1 MYRGFQLNRTTPDV
15 HCPVCNAECFGRY
28 INPGYTQIICPI
40 CGKFSVGDMA
50 GSFITSPSG
59 QKDNITYKLSHFFR
73 SISERTFGESGNSLF
88 PIYSLEDL
96 KRVLD
101 KPDPPVREKLLMLLR
116 YIASLSNYP
125 GQTVG
130 LEPAN
135 DYPVLC
141 AKNRAET
148 DYYIQALGEDGMIS
162 VERTLGGEPNCTITT
177 RGWQELEKAEQS
189 GADSPN
195 GFIAMWFDPS
205 QDATRESIKSAITA
219 AGYLPIRI
227 DEVEHVNRIDDEI
240 LAKIRQSKFL
250 VADFNGQRHGVY
262 FEAGF
267 MLGLG
272 RTVIWTC
279 SKSDFDNV
287 HFDTRQYNTIVYENT
302 DELKTRLQFRI
313 EAILGKGPITV

>member
-1 MYRGFQLNRTTPDV
+1 LDSSG
-15 HCPVCNAECFGRY
+15 PVCHTGCFESY
-28 INPGYTQIICPI
+28 TYPGYTQIICPV
-40 CGKFSVGDMA
+40 CGKFFAGDKA
-50 GSFITSPSG
+50 VYLLTSLRD
-59 QKDNITYKLSHFFR
+59 QKDNVSYKFSHFFR
-73 SISERTFGESGNSLF
+73 SISERAIGKSDYSPF
-88 PIYSLEDL
+88 PVHSYEDL

-101 KPDPPVREKLLMLLR
+101 KPDPSVREKLLMLLR
-116 YIASLSNYP
+116 YIARLSNYP

-130 LEPAN
+130 LEPAS

-148 DYYIQALGEDGMIS
+148 DFYIQALGEDGMIS
-162 VERTLGGEPNCTITT
+162 IERTLGREPNCIITT

-189 GADSPN
+189 GAYSPN

-219 AGYLPIRI
+219 AGYRPIRI

-279 SKSDFDNV
+279 SKSDFDKV

-313 EAILGKGPITV
+313 EAILGKGPIQA